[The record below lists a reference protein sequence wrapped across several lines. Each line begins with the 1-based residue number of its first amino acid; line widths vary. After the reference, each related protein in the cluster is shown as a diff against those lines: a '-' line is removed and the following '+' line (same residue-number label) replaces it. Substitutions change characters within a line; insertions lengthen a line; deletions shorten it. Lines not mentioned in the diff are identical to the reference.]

1 MFVQIIEVSVF
12 GNFDSKRPKTPFSE
26 RDGILRYSSTM
37 LSITEHRWLKT
48 GSSLSRLGFE
58 FDGGSR
64 YLLLDGKR
72 AYSLGFAGCQTCSFL
87 FERLG
92 GANQALQVDATAEA
106 LREGVDSL
114 DDSVVSLVGLG
125 LPEGEYGVVLA
136 EAPVVQVKPGATNDY
151 FTNEQ
156 PALWGED
163 NFWCLPHDPRVSYFR
178 AGDKDIGEGR
188 RLFNFVVPMF
198 PTKWLRMATVAEY
211 AESLRTKASGTAVSV
226 AVLDIRS
233 PADWTGEQTPDP
245 VEHWCLTHF
254 LLDGH
259 HKLNAAAEAGKPLRL
274 LTFIATSLGVSKKED
289 IESAIR
295 LLSTSR

>member
-1 MFVQIIEVSVF
+1 MNEYWEVAV
-12 GNFDSKRPKTPFSE
+12 R
-26 RDGILRYSSTM
+26 RYSSTM
-37 LSITEHRWLKT
+37 LSIKEHRWLRT
-48 GSSLSRLGFE
+48 GSSLSRLRFE
-58 FDGGSR
+58 FDGGNR

-92 GANQALQVDATAEA
+92 GANQALQIDATAEA
-106 LREGVDSL
+106 LREGVEFL
-114 DDSVVSLVGLG
+114 DDDVVDLVGLG

-136 EAPVVQVKPGATNDY
+136 EAPVVQVRPGATNDY

-156 PALWGED
+156 AALWGED
-163 NFWCLPHDPRVSYFR
+163 TFWCLPHDPRVPYFR
-178 AGDKDIGEGR
+178 AGDKDIREGR

-198 PTKWLRMATVAEY
+198 PTKWLAMTTVAEY

-233 PADWTGEQTPDP
+233 PANWVGEQTPDP
-245 VEHWCLTHF
+245 REHWCLTHF

-274 LTFIATSLGVSKKED
+274 LTFIATSLGVSRKED
-289 IESAIR
+289 VESAIT
-295 LLSTSR
+295 LLSASH